1 MDAFRLT
8 VWLQSLAF
16 RCGFESGSFHDTLI
30 KLARQVIGDCRAD
43 VAASSWV
50 VSQRQTNRNQ
60 YTGGITLYDI
70 SSIHQGTMSAAD
82 SLAVSCYTAMQLAGA
97 DVRATARKLPS
108 CEGKEIQRQDP
119 NAPRA
124 KLRWETVR
132 RGQEVHRSYAI
143 ELQSLS
149 QRTACRGSRIAASAS
164 CRAL

>member
-30 KLARQVIGDCRAD
+30 ELARQVIGDCRAD

-124 KLRWETVR
+124 KLRW
-132 RGQEVHRSYAI
+132 
-143 ELQSLS
+143 QSCAGR
-149 QRTACRGSRIAASAS
+149 Q
-164 CRAL
+164 